1 MNEIGERLAVTA
13 AAYDA
18 VSARYAEFVRDELDG
33 LPLDRAVLAAFAE
46 HVRAAGGG
54 PVADLGCGEGR
65 VGAYLAARGLRAAG
79 FDLSPALA
87 GIARGRYPGIP
98 FAVASMHALPLADAS
113 LDGVV
118 AWYSLIHAGPA
129 DVAAYLTEFSRVLA
143 PGGHLLTAFFE
154 AVGEP
159 LTRYDHAVTP
169 AYRWPLDDL
178 AALAATA
185 GFAEAGRMSREP
197 RAGER
202 FRRGH
207 LLMRLPQPP
216 ASGALQER

>member
-1 MNEIGERLAVTA
+1 MNTIDERLGVTA

-46 HVRAAGGG
+46 HVRAGGG

-65 VGAYLAARGLRAAG
+65 VGAHLAALGARVAG

-87 GIARGRYPGIP
+87 RVGRGRYPGVP

-113 LDGVV
+113 LGGIVS
-118 AWYSLIHAGPA
+118 WYSLIHADPA
-129 DVAAYLTEFSRVLA
+129 DLPAYLAEFGRVLA
-143 PGGHLLTAFFE
+143 PGGHLLAAFFE
-154 AVGEP
+154 AAGEP
-159 LTRYDHAVTP
+159 VTRYDHAVTP
-169 AYRWPLDDL
+169 AYRWPLDEL
-178 AALAATA
+178 AALAVSA
-185 GFAEAGRMSREP
+185 GFAEVGRMSREP
-197 RAGER
+197 RVGER

-207 LLMRLPQPP
+207 LLMRLGRRPGPRAAP
-216 ASGALQER
+216 CR